1 MVIENF
7 VASFNSRSLSS
18 ISYLS
23 HDELL
28 SFIHDNSISRENFI
42 RKAKCLCKY
51 DKLLERNFKCRCKEL
66 NNHYILY
73 NKVLILQSE
82 KFDNEDPEFE
92 TKNAKLINTELR
104 ECSKDLESIIRG
116 LEVLLE
122 PEVDFFNVSSVLQL
136 CM

>member
-1 MVIENF
+1 
-7 VASFNSRSLSS
+7 
-18 ISYLS
+18 
-23 HDELL
+23 
-28 SFIHDNSISRENFI
+28 
-42 RKAKCLCKY
+42 
-51 DKLLERNFKCRCKEL
+51 
-66 NNHYILY
+66 LY

-92 TKNAKLINTELR
+92 TKNAKLINKELR